1 MKSFKQ
7 FQFESKIKDLAKN
20 SAVAR
25 VVRKHA
31 NSSGEKLM
39 LALLSV
45 PAIETF
51 FSDPSNINKAN
62 IIANTLKSAI
72 LESDLHE
79 VNIPDFKGW
88 VNPRSG
94 KTRIIQGYTPYHVQ
108 MIAKDPKYYGLK
120 EKDII
125 ETLRR
130 EALANDAPDEEYAMR
145 AAKKGFESIKNGSQD
160 VSIMVESMAIEKG
173 WVRVVSGKYGEITSA
188 KKYSTSSKEL
198 RKILQLLDRET
209 DITNMIDVEVGLQT
223 HKKKSDNRVQV
234 TPYDKLGTQDIR
246 NLVKG
251 RKRGD
256 KQTDIGR
263 TMAMFR

>member
-1 MKSFKQ
+1 MQSFKQ
-7 FQFESKIKDLAKN
+7 FLFEGKIRDLAKN
-20 SAVAR
+20 NAVVR

-31 NSSGEKLM
+31 NSTADKMM
-39 LALLSV
+39 LALLAV
-45 PAIETF
+45 PVVSDF
-51 FSDPSNINKAN
+51 FSDPANINKAN
-62 IIANTLKSAI
+62 IIVNNLKSAI

-88 VNPRSG
+88 VNPKSG

-108 MIAKDPKYYGLK
+108 MVVKDPKYFGVK
-120 EKDII
+120 ESDIHDVL
-125 ETLRR
+125 TK
-130 EALANDAPDEEYAMR
+130 EALANNAPDETFADASATKELESL
-145 AAKKGFESIKNGSQD
+145 KKGQQD
-160 VSIMVESMAIEKG
+160 VSVMVESLVIERG

-188 KKYSTSSKEL
+188 KKYSASSKEL

-209 DITNMIDVEVGLQT
+209 DITNMVDVEVGLQT
-223 HKKKSDNRVQV
+223 HKKMSDKRVKV
-234 TPYDKLGTQDIR
+234 TPYDKLGSQDIR

-256 KQTDIGR
+256 KQTEIGR